1 MRGETFRRVVQAV
14 PAIVFAIVIV
24 AEGGLVFALG
34 VIAIGIICMHE
45 LYRMMRRARPI
56 DLAGFL
62 ALAALC
68 LTALYGRRS
77 QLVLVIVLALA
88 VTFLLAL
95 VRERRRDVAWG
106 IAATM
111 LGVVW
116 IGLAIAHAILLRQLP
131 HGGGLMLD
139 VLIGTFIADTV
150 AYFGGRAWG
159 RRQLAPRIS
168 PNKTVEGLLSGIV
181 GGTFAFWLFGLAYQH
196 EWFHGGDR
204 LIIGLAVAV
213 VAPLGDLFESMIKRD
228 LGVKDTGRFFGA
240 HGGALDR
247 LDAVL
252 FTVVAGYY
260 VSVAV
265 LR

>member
-24 AEGGLVFALG
+24 GEGGLVFALG

-68 LTALYGRRS
+68 LTALYGQRS

-106 IAATM
+106 SPRRCWGSSGSASRSPTRYCSASSRTAAGSCSTC
-111 LGVVW
+111 
-116 IGLAIAHAILLRQLP
+116 
-131 HGGGLMLD
+131 
-139 VLIGTFIADTV
+139 
-150 AYFGGRAWG
+150 
-159 RRQLAPRIS
+159 
-168 PNKTVEGLLSGIV
+168 
-181 GGTFAFWLFGLAYQH
+181 
-196 EWFHGGDR
+196 
-204 LIIGLAVAV
+204 
-213 VAPLGDLFESMIKRD
+213 
-228 LGVKDTGRFFGA
+228 
-240 HGGALDR
+240 
-247 LDAVL
+247 
-252 FTVVAGYY
+252 
-260 VSVAV
+260 
-265 LR
+265 